1 MLSLRLPSLNLVH
14 HIGQHDRQDAER
26 KSDSEIDPRP
36 RQKDRPPEQTLFRR
50 ENAQQQNRESGDGKQ
65 RGRRKHPWM
74 GVGIGSGLLWIG
86 PGMDKEEKSVWI
98 RQFGSRLLSIS
109 QFPGNGNTEK

>member
-1 MLSLRLPSLNLVH
+1 MPSESPIPKLT
-14 HIGQHDRQDAER
+14 
-26 KSDSEIDPRP
+26 PP

-86 PGMDKEEKSVWI
+86 PGMDKEEEKHRAVLAMI
-98 RQFGSRLLSIS
+98 LGR
-109 QFPGNGNTEK
+109 NT

>member
-1 MLSLRLPSLNLVH
+1 MPSESPIPKLT
-14 HIGQHDRQDAER
+14 
-26 KSDSEIDPRP
+26 PP

-86 PGMDKEEKSVWI
+86 PGTDREEKSVRI
-98 RQFGSRLLSIS
+98 QQFGRQFPWKSGFRED
-109 QFPGNGNTEK
+109 GAAKK